1 MRKSHLS
8 YDLLLVGAASLLAIL
23 HVCAWSHYPPDV
35 DPINFT
41 VALHRFSP
49 AEDAPHPPGYPLFV
63 FAARMASVLVGD
75 NHAYQTVNLGMLLA
89 AGGFIYLLFRHF
101 KNPTLGIFSALLM
114 MSHPLA
120 WAATVVPECYI
131 SDTFFACA
139 ILAWVVTQRSRPMP
153 LLSGVF
159 ILFFLLGLIRP
170 VSGVM
175 LLPMAMTACF
185 LLAVGR
191 NYRVPLILAALGITA
206 IALAYFFTA
215 HVAGGLLA
223 YRSAALRVMGGAF
236 STNSVLGG
244 APITSHV
251 KMLGHLGGWFLLLAW
266 PAVVVL
272 TYALLKKRHLLKDS
286 HYRHA
291 ILIGGAWLLPTLMFY
306 SFIYYLKPTYQ
317 LIYLPCLLIPVA
329 WAFTQQ
335 AGWFNRKTSI
345 IAFTLLVFA
354 QLALFWYPFPQLPQS
369 LFRQTEAYVKQQ
381 DQAWD
386 YLLENLSALPTHD
399 TLLIWMSH
407 PSLSVYAVRLL
418 KAEGPIATLKA
429 GGSELNYLMPT
440 TMSWLPPVPTGKVID
455 ASYQGAIVIENVD
468 GKAVVRY
475 MPLPNPL
482 SHQVDYLLKHHA
494 SE

>member
-1 MRKSHLS
+1 MRKSLSS
-8 YDLLLVGAASLLAIL
+8 YDLFLLGASISLAIL
-23 HVCAWSHYPPDV
+23 HVSAWSHYPPDV

-75 NHAYQTVNLGMLLA
+75 NHAYQTVNLGMLLS
-89 AGGFIYLLFRHF
+89 AGGFIYLLFRHL
-101 KNPTLGIFSALLM
+101 KNPTLGVFSALLM

-120 WAATVVPECYI
+120 WAATVIPECYI
-131 SDTFFACA
+131 SDTFFACG
-139 ILAWVVTQRSRPMP
+139 ILVWVVTQRSRPRV
-153 LLSGVF
+153 LFSGVL

-170 VSGVM
+170 VSAVM

-185 LLAVGR
+185 LLADSR
-191 NYRVPLILAALGITA
+191 NFRTPMMLATLAITA

-215 HVAGGLLA
+215 YVSGGLLA

-244 APITSHV
+244 ASITAHV
-251 KMLGHLGGWFLLLAW
+251 KMLAHLGGWFLLLAW

-272 TYALLKKRHLLKDS
+272 TYALLKKRYLLKDS
-286 HYRHA
+286 RYRHA
-291 ILIGGAWLLPTLMFY
+291 SLIGSAWLLPPLMFY

-345 IAFTLLVFA
+345 IAFTLLVLA
-354 QLALFWYPFPQLPQS
+354 QLALFWYPFPHLPQV

-386 YLLENLSALPTHD
+386 YLLKNLSALPTSD

-418 KAEGPIATLKA
+418 KAEGPIATVKT
-429 GGSELNYLMPT
+429 GSNELNYLMPT
-440 TMSWLPPVPTGKVID
+440 TMSWLPSGPADKVID
-455 ASYQGAIVIENVD
+455 AKYQAALVIENVD

-475 MPLPNPL
+475 VPLPNPL
-482 SHQVDYLLKHHA
+482 SHQVDYLLKHH
-494 SE
+494 E